1 MPILNNAAADLGSR
15 LFNERRVVERRRSFK
30 GGLLRFNGG
39 YGALECVVRNFSAGG
54 ARLTFGEAMA
64 VPPRFELKIGH
75 EGAWYG
81 AAVKWRK
88 GNEVGVVYE

>member
-1 MPILNNAAADLGSR
+1 MPIPNSAAVQDR
-15 LFNERRVVERRRSFK
+15 IFNERRVVERRRSFK

-54 ARLTFGEAMA
+54 ARLSFGEAMA
-64 VPPRFELKIGH
+64 VPPRFELKVGH
-75 EGAWYG
+75 DGGWHG

-88 GNEVGVVYE
+88 GNEVGVAYE